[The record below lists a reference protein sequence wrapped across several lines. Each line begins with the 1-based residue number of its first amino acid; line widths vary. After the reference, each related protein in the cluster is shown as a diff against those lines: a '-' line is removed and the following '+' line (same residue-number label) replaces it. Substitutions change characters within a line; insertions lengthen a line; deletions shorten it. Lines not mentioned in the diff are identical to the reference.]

1 MYKNRNQEES
11 HEDITTKT
19 KERRKSQQT
28 ELIGAF
34 GLWQGLIFSLAG
46 LTIIIHAWQMMANK
60 FLTYP
65 LDHWCER
72 PEHYKNFTVEEWLN
86 ISSPLL
92 SDGSFDRCS
101 VFTDVYE
108 NQIDARPEKGSP
120 AKACNSW
127 EYDETTFQ
135 VLSGVL
141 RPLKNKKFGKLIVQH

>member
-11 HEDITTKT
+11 HEDITTKM

-65 LDHWCER
+65 LDHWCAR
-72 PEHYKNFTVEEWLN
+72 PANYQNFTVEEWLN
-86 ISSPLL
+86 ISSPRL
-92 SDGSFDRCS
+92 SDGSLDRCS
-101 VFTDVYE
+101 VFEDVYE
-108 NQIDARPEKGSP
+108 KTIHSRPSEN
-120 AKACNSW
+120 ATTKACTSW

-141 RPLKNKKFGKLIVQH
+141 IRRKNKKL